1 MTLVSVSDQIYV
13 PLLLL
18 PGLMGMLPRCH
29 DKFWSQL
36 AIKYHYQVKV
46 AGNTLKSCTKHTN
59 FYHPQGINN
68 EQIHCHNLI
77 WFSLKL

>member
-18 PGLMGMLPRCH
+18 PGLMGMLPRCQ

-59 FYHPQGINN
+59 FYSSTTLK
-68 EQIHCHNLI
+68 EST
-77 WFSLKL
+77 SLTRIYVKLSEL